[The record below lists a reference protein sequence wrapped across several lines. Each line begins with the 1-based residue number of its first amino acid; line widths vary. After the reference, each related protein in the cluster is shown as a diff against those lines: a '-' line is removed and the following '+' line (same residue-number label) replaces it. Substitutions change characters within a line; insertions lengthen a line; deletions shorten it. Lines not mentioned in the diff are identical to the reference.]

1 MDDRMSATYRDAMRA
16 ALLYLLLSVAWLAF
30 SGYLLNSFFD
40 GFDGFDERLRW
51 QLINGYV
58 WVMLSAGL
66 IFLARARL
74 FRCLGGCARLHER
87 HEDRERLRQAA
98 AVFDCTREGVLVT
111 GSNGLIVHVN
121 RAFMEITGY
130 QSEEVLG
137 QRPSLFKSG
146 RHPVSFYQTMF
157 ATLDSTGE
165 WSGEIWNRRKSG
177 EIYPQWQTI
186 RIILDDD
193 GRRSHY
199 VAVFSDISAIKN
211 SEHKLTHLAHHDPLT
226 DLPNRLLFTDRAEQA
241 LASAQVHK
249 RGCALLMIDLDHFKM
264 INDSLG
270 HTIGDQLLKAV
281 SERLKALFGPG
292 ITLARLGGDEF
303 AVLAESCPQLVH
315 AAALAQRIID
325 GLKEAFSIDG
335 HQLFINT
342 SIGISLFPGDALS
355 AEQLLRNADA
365 ALFKAK
371 SAGRNGYALYTEELT
386 AHAQQRVET
395 AFELRR
401 ALDQQEL
408 RVYYQPVHDLKT
420 SRLIGVEALVRWE
433 HPQRGLVSPA
443 EFIPI
448 AERTGLIAE
457 IDAWVMQ
464 QACQQM
470 CQWQQAGVVLSFVA
484 VNVSSRLF
492 ARRELYQRVAQV
504 LRETGLDPAYL
515 ELEVTESAVM
525 DDPEVALEQ
534 MHRLRELGVR
544 LAIDDFGTGY
554 SSLLRL
560 KRLPVQKLKIDQ
572 GFVAGLPGDDDDA
585 AIARVIIA
593 LAQSMGMQV
602 HAEGIEQVEQAGFL
616 LEQGC
621 DLGQGYW
628 FGRPVPAERLDWMH
642 APVIG

>member
-30 SGYLLNSFFD
+30 SGYLLNSF
-40 GFDGFDERLRW
+40 FDGFDERLRW

-470 CQWQQAGVVLSFVA
+470 CQWQQVGVVLSFVA

>member
-1 MDDRMSATYRDAMRA
+1 MSVTYRDALRA
-16 ALLYLLLSVAWLAF
+16 ALLYLVFSAAWLLL
-30 SGYLLNSFFD
+30 SGYLLNNFFD
-40 GFDGFDERLRW
+40 DSLERLRW

-58 WVMLSAGL
+58 WVLLSAGL
-66 IFLARARL
+66 IFIARARL
-74 FRCLGGCARLHER
+74 LRCLGIGAKLRER
-87 HEDRERLRQAA
+87 NADRERLRQAA

-111 GSNGLIVHVN
+111 NLDGLIVHVN
-121 RAFMEITGY
+121 RAFIDITGY
-130 QSEEVLG
+130 HCKDVLG

-146 RHPVSFYQTMF
+146 RHPPAFYQAMF
-157 ATLDSTGE
+157 AALHSDGE

-186 RIILDDD
+186 RLTHDDE
-193 GRRSHY
+193 GRPSHY
-199 VAVFSDISAIKN
+199 VAVFSDISAIKK
-211 SEHKLTHLAHHDPLT
+211 SEHELMHLAHHDPLT

-281 SERLKALFGPG
+281 AERLSAMFGPG

-303 AVLAESCPQLVH
+303 AVLAESCPQLVQ

-325 GLKEAFSIDG
+325 GLKKPFVIDR

-355 AEQLLRNADA
+355 VEQLLRNADS

-371 SAGRNGYALYTEELT
+371 SAGRDGYALYTEELT
-386 AHAQQRVET
+386 AHARQRVEI

-401 ALDQQEL
+401 ALQQQEL
-408 RVYYQPVHDLKT
+408 RVHYQPVHDLKT
-420 SRLIGVEALVRWE
+420 SRLMGVGALVRWA

-464 QACQQM
+464 QACRQM
-470 CQWQQAGVVLSFVA
+470 CQWQAAGVVLSFVA

-492 ARRELYQRVAQV
+492 ARRELYQQVAQV
-504 LRETGLDPAYL
+504 LHDTGLDPAHL

-572 GFVAGLPGDDDDA
+572 GFVAGLPWDEDDV
-585 AIARVIIA
+585 AIVRVIIA
-593 LAQSMGMQV
+593 LARSMGMQV
-602 HAEGIEQVEQAGFL
+602 HAEGIEEVEQAAFL
-616 LEQGC
+616 LEQAC

-628 FGRPVPAERLDWMH
+628 FGRPISAAEIDWER
-642 APVIG
+642 APLIS

>member
-1 MDDRMSATYRDAMRA
+1 MSATYRDALRA
-16 ALLYLLLSVAWLAF
+16 ALLYLLVSVGWLLF

-40 GFDGFDERLRW
+40 SSAELMRW
-51 QLINGYV
+51 QLINGYA
-58 WVMLSAGL
+58 WVVFSAGL

-74 FRCLGGCARLHER
+74 FRCLGIGAKLRER
-87 HEDRERLRQAA
+87 NEDRERLRQAA

-111 GSNGLIVHVN
+111 DSKGLIVHVN
-121 RAFMEITGY
+121 RAFMAITGY

-146 RHPVSFYQTMF
+146 HHPPAFYQAMF
-157 ATLDSTGE
+157 ATLNSTGE

-186 RIILDDD
+186 RVIDDER

-211 SEHKLTHLAHHDPLT
+211 SEHELTHLAHYDPLT
-226 DLPNRLLFTDRAEQA
+226 DLPNRLLFTDRTEQA
-241 LASAQVHK
+241 LASAQIHK

-270 HTIGDQLLKAV
+270 HSIGDQLLKGVA
-281 SERLKALFGPG
+281 ERLKAMVGPG

-303 AVLAESCPQLVH
+303 AVLAESCPQMVH

-325 GLKEAFSIDG
+325 GLKEPFQIDG
-335 HQLFINT
+335 HQLFVNI
-342 SIGISLFPGDALS
+342 SVGISLFPGDALS
-355 AEQLLRNADA
+355 AEQLLRNSDS

-401 ALDQQEL
+401 ALEQQEL

-457 IDAWVMQ
+457 IDAWVMR
-464 QACQQM
+464 QACEQM

-492 ARRELYQRVAQV
+492 ARRELFGQVAKV
-504 LRETGLDPAYL
+504 LHETGLDPACL

-560 KRLPVQKLKIDQ
+560 KRMPVQKLKIDQ
-572 GFVAGLPGDDDDA
+572 GFVAGLPWDEDDA
-585 AIARVIIA
+585 AIVRVIIA

-616 LEQGC
+616 LEHGC

-628 FGRPVPAERLDWMH
+628 FGRPVPAGQLDWKR
-642 APVIG
+642 APLIR

>member
-1 MDDRMSATYRDAMRA
+1 
-16 ALLYLLLSVAWLAF
+16 
-30 SGYLLNSFFD
+30 
-40 GFDGFDERLRW
+40 
-51 QLINGYV
+51 
-58 WVMLSAGL
+58 
-66 IFLARARL
+66 L
-74 FRCLGGCARLHER
+74 FRCLGIGAKLRER
-87 HEDRERLRQAA
+87 AEDRERLRQAA

-111 GSNGLIVHVN
+111 DNQGLIVHVN
-121 RAFMEITGY
+121 RAFMQITGY

-146 RHPVSFYQTMF
+146 HHPPAFYQAMF
-157 ATLDSTGE
+157 ATLNSTGE

-186 RIILDDD
+186 RIIDDER

-211 SEHKLTHLAHHDPLT
+211 SEHELTHLAHYDPLT
-226 DLPNRLLFTDRAEQA
+226 DLPNRLLFTDRTEQA
-241 LASAQVHK
+241 LASAQTHK

-270 HTIGDQLLKAV
+270 HSIGDQLLKGVA
-281 SERLKALFGPG
+281 ERLSAMVGPG

-303 AVLAESCPQLVH
+303 AVLAESCPQMVH

-325 GLKEAFSIDG
+325 GLKEPFQIDG
-335 HQLFINT
+335 HQLFVNI
-342 SIGISLFPGDALS
+342 SVGISLFPGDALS
-355 AEQLLRNADA
+355 AEQLLRNSDS

-401 ALDQQEL
+401 ALEQQEL
-408 RVYYQPVHDLKT
+408 RVYYQPVHNLKT

-457 IDAWVMQ
+457 IDAWVMR
-464 QACQQM
+464 QACEQM
-470 CQWQQAGVVLSFVA
+470 CQWQQAGVVVSFVA

-492 ARRELYQRVAQV
+492 ARRELFGQVAKV
-504 LRETGLDPAYL
+504 LHETGLDPGCL

-560 KRLPVQKLKIDQ
+560 KRMPVQKLKIDQ
-572 GFVAGLPGDDDDA
+572 GFVAGLPWDEDDA
-585 AIARVIIA
+585 AIVRVIIA

-616 LEQGC
+616 LEHGC

-628 FGRPVPAERLDWMH
+628 FGRPVPAGQLDWDRTPQILQH
-642 APVIG
+642 